1 MLLTSENILLFGS
14 ALLLLSVLASKTSR
28 LGIPSLVLFLGIGM
42 LAGSDG
48 FGGIYFDSPQT
59 AQFIGII
66 ALNFI
71 LFSGGLDT
79 KWESV
84 RPILWRG
91 ISLSTIGVLVTAISL
106 GAFVYIILDF
116 SWLEAL
122 LLGAIVSST
131 DAAAVFSVL
140 RSNSIGLKDRL
151 RPTLELESGSNDP
164 MAYFLTISLT
174 TLVTREDVSTLS
186 LIPMFFMQMILG
198 GAMGYIMGRLT
209 LRIVNKINLEFE
221 GLYHVLVTALLF
233 FTFSF
238 TDFIGGNGFL
248 AVYLSAVILGNH
260 SFIHKK
266 SLMKFYD
273 GMAWLMQIIIFLTLG
288 LLVFP
293 SKVIPVIGMG
303 ILIALFLIFMAR
315 PLGVFLSLLFFK
327 MSNRNRIFI
336 SWVGLR
342 GAAPIVFATYPLIAG
357 VEKADMIF
365 NIVFFIAVLSILL
378 QGTTLSLMAR
388 WLKLSIPES
397 ARNYPLDIEL
407 SDEVKS
413 ELVEIT
419 LPKNSPKA
427 GKTLVEL
434 DLPKP
439 ALIVLIKRGQKFI
452 TPNGS
457 TMLEAGDR
465 LMIMADNQ
473 QTLDEVNLELGV

>member
-1 MLLTSENILLFGS
+1 
-14 ALLLLSVLASKTSR
+14 
-28 LGIPSLVLFLGIGM
+28 
-42 LAGSDG
+42 
-48 FGGIYFDSPQT
+48 
-59 AQFIGII
+59 
-66 ALNFI
+66 
-71 LFSGGLDT
+71 
-79 KWESV
+79 
-84 RPILWRG
+84 
-91 ISLSTIGVLVTAISL
+91 
-106 GAFVYIILDF
+106 
-116 SWLEAL
+116 
-122 LLGAIVSST
+122 
-131 DAAAVFSVL
+131 
-140 RSNSIGLKDRL
+140 
-151 RPTLELESGSNDP
+151 
-164 MAYFLTISLT
+164 
-174 TLVTREDVSTLS
+174 
-186 LIPMFFMQMILG
+186 MFFMQMILG